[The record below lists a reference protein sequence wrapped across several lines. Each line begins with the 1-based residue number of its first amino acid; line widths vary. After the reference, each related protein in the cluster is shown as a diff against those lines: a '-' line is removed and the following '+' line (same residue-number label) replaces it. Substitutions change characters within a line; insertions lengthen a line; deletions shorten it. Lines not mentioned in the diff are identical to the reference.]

1 MHYLKHLVFGLD
13 NAEKV
18 MSVRQESL
26 ADLGHVLWHLVPLD
40 EVLIESIK

>member
-1 MHYLKHLVFGLD
+1 MDYLKHLVFCLD

-18 MSVRQESL
+18 MSVRQEGL
-26 ADLGHVLWHLVPLD
+26 ADLGDVLWHLIPLD